1 MSHPLAQLAFRV
13 SLTLAAVGIVGAVL
27 AAAVGLVLLA
37 ALPSGPAASATTTQ
51 LCGKDDIAP
60 AGGKD
65 YLALNNVWGADTEQC
80 VGVGDQS
87 LKVERAEHDRP
98 PNGAPAASP
107 ALVKGCHFGVCS
119 DNSGLPVQV
128 SRMPEI
134 TSDLVGTAG
143 EGGTY
148 NAAYAV
154 WFHSRPAVDGPPDGA
169 EMAIWL
175 RSNGDVRPS
184 GVMVAGAMPIAG
196 ASWDVWFEKAD
207 GRNRV
212 VYERV
217 GDVTSVK
224 GLDIRAFTKDAQTRG
239 WIKPEWYLIG
249 VEAGFNLWRG
259 GAGNAIDQFSV
270 TVDESRPPAS
280 SKPLGPAACTAQLT
294 VGTTWAE
301 GFTATVVITNSGGRP
316 LKGWEVDWTF
326 PGDQRVQNSWDATV
340 TQNGRSVRAVNADY
354 NGTVEVSESISF
366 GLVGTGPPPKVTA
379 LTCVP
384 R

>member
-1 MSHPLAQLAFRV
+1 MAFRV

-37 ALPSGPAASATTTQ
+37 ALPAGSVASTTK
-51 LCGKDDIAP
+51 LCGKEDTAP
-60 AGGKD
+60 AGGKE
-65 YLALNNVWGADTEQC
+65 YLALNNIWGADTAQC
-80 VGVGDQS
+80 VDVGDRS

-98 PNGAPAASP
+98 ANGAPAASP
-107 ALVKGCHFGVCS
+107 ALVKGCHFGTCS

-128 SRMPEI
+128 SRLPAI

-154 WFHSRPAVDGPPDGA
+154 WFHSKPAVDGAPDGA

-212 VYERV
+212 IYERV
-217 GDVTSVK
+217 GAVTSVED
-224 GLDIRAFTKDAQTRG
+224 LDIRAFTKDAQNRG

-259 GAGNAIDQFSV
+259 GAGNAIDEFSV
-270 TVDESRPPAS
+270 TVDEPQPAPPTT
-280 SKPLGPAACTAQLT
+280 SKPLGPAACSAQLT
-294 VGTTWAE
+294 IGTTWPE
-301 GFTATVVITNSGGRP
+301 GFTATIVITNSGGRP
-316 LKGWEVDWTF
+316 LTGWEVDWTF
-326 PGDQRVQNSWDATV
+326 PGDQRVQNSWDATI
-340 TQNGRSVRAVNADY
+340 TQNGRSVRAVNAAY
-354 NGTVEVSESISF
+354 NGTVEISKTISF
-366 GLVGTGPPPKVTA
+366 GLVGTGTPPKNTP